1 MIRSF
6 SYISAGVALMG
17 VVGCSTE
24 IETAASANYRP
35 VFPVETV
42 AETGL
47 LPTGAIYA
55 GDGRGLFAADQRAA
69 HVGDVITVD
78 FTESFRAQ
86 KTQTA
91 TTSRSDESSIQLP
104 GLLMGAFDNSLLDSG
119 AERRFSGK
127 GSAAQSNSLRGRVTV
142 SVVRVLPGGML
153 EILGQKKLTLNNGD
167 EYVRISG
174 YLRPE
179 DISADNVVPS
189 DRIANAEITYIGAG
203 DIADAGKQ
211 GWLRRGMN
219 AITPF

>member
-6 SYISAGVALMG
+6 TLISAGMALFG
-17 VVGCSTE
+17 AVGCSTE

-35 VFPVETV
+35 VFPVEAV
-42 AETGL
+42 SETGL
-47 LPTGAIYA
+47 LPSGAIYA

-69 HVGDVITVD
+69 HVGDMITVD

-86 KTQTA
+86 KTQTS

-104 GLLMGAFDNSLLDSG
+104 GLLMGTFDNALLDSG
-119 AERRFSGK
+119 ADRRFSGK

-189 DRIANAEITYIGAG
+189 DRIADAEITYIGAG
-203 DIADAGKQ
+203 DIADASKQ

-219 AITPF
+219 TISPF